1 LKEVKMKSNVLL
13 ILLLLLASQSF
24 AQFSNYPRPD
34 EGIVNGGMGIN
45 WIDGKPHYRISFRPE
60 VSFSEIGIGLDLNLD
75 FDSEGKL
82 RTENFNEASD
92 YLSIIRYVRYG
103 LKNDPVFIKVGALDY
118 YTLGHGSIMQHY
130 NNSPTYDNRRI
141 GLVAD
146 IDFGKFGF
154 ESIFSSFSP
163 AGVFGIRGYI
173 RPLQLSPASD
183 IPILGNLEVGASYAT
198 DMNEYAGVIAGSYN
212 STLQKF
218 DATSDTGAI
227 SIIGFDI
234 GLPLLNSSVTDIIL
248 YADYSKIINFGSG
261 VAAGVMF
268 DFNLSTLLNVT
279 AKLERRF
286 NKGKYIP
293 AYFNSL
299 YEIERFKVDS
309 TKLSTD
315 PAHFSSRAKILNES
329 VENMNGFYGDLLVRV
344 LGLFDIYGSYQ
355 RLDKKSNSG
364 ILNLRTAI
372 EPEEAPFVLRAGY
385 DKINIRSE
393 KDMFTLDDRS
403 YLFTEV
409 GYKPVEYILVSIVYG
424 WTYTPV
430 RDNDDKII
438 SFEPQKRIEPRVSF
452 IYPFKF

>member
-1 LKEVKMKSNVLL
+1 MKIKVLSA
-13 ILLLLLASQSF
+13 LLLLISFTSF
-24 AQFSNYPRPD
+24 AQWDKYPRPD
-34 EGIVNGGMGIN
+34 EGIMNGGMGIN

-60 VSFSEIGIGLDLNLD
+60 ISFSEVGVGLDLNLD

-146 IDFGKFGF
+146 IDFGKFGI
-154 ESIFSSFSP
+154 ESIMGSFSP
-163 AGVFGIRGYI
+163 AGVFGFRAYV
-173 RPLQLSPASD
+173 RPLQFSSAAD
-183 IPILGNLEVGASYAT
+183 IPILGNLEVGASYVT
-198 DMNEYAGVIAGSYN
+198 DLNEDAGVISGNYLNTS
-212 STLQKF
+212 QEFKVV
-218 DATSDTGAI
+218 SDTGAI

-234 GLPLLNSSVTDIIL
+234 GLPLLNSSVADITL
-248 YADYSKIINFGSG
+248 YADYSKIVNFGSG
-261 VAAGVMF
+261 VATGIMF
-268 DFNLSTLLNVT
+268 DFNFSTLLNIS

-286 NKGKYIP
+286 NNGKYIP

-299 YEIERFKVDS
+299 HEIERFKVDS
-309 TKLSTD
+309 ATGGFTSKALS
-315 PAHFSSRAKILNES
+315 LNS
-329 VENMNGFYGDLLVRV
+329 ITENMNGFYGDLLIRV
-344 LGLFDIYGSYQ
+344 LNLFDIYGSYQ
-355 RLDKKSNSG
+355 RLDKESKSG

-372 EPEEAPFVLRAGY
+372 EPESAPFVLRAGY
-385 DKINIRSE
+385 DKINIQSE
-393 KDMFTLDDRS
+393 KDLFTLDDRS
-403 YLFTEV
+403 YLFAEV
-409 GYKPVEYILVSIVYG
+409 GYKPVEYILVSIIYS

-430 RDNDDKII
+430 RGNDDRII
-438 SFEPQKRIEPRVSF
+438 AFEPQKRIEPRVSF

>member
-1 LKEVKMKSNVLL
+1 MKFNALL
-13 ILLLLLASQSF
+13 IILLLLASQLF
-24 AQFSNYPRPD
+24 AQFSNYPKPD
-34 EGIVNGGMGIN
+34 EGNFAGGMGIN

-60 VSFSEIGIGLDLNLD
+60 ISFSEVGIGLDLNLD
-75 FDSEGKL
+75 FDPEGKL

-118 YTLGHGSIMQHY
+118 YTLGHGSIMNQY

-163 AGVFGIRGYI
+163 AGVFGIRGYV
-173 RPLQLSPASD
+173 RPLQLSSASD
-183 IPILGNLEVGASYAT
+183 IPILSNLEVGASFVT
-198 DMNEYAGVIAGSYN
+198 DINEDAGIINGQYISANQEFKVS
-212 STLQKF
+212 
-218 DATSDTGAI
+218 SDTGAI
-227 SIIGFDI
+227 SIYGFDL
-234 GLPLLNSSVTDIIL
+234 GLPLLNSSVTDITL
-248 YADYSKIINFGSG
+248 YADYSKIAKFGSG
-261 VAAGVMF
+261 VATGVKF
-268 DFNLSTLLNVT
+268 DFNLSTLLNIT

-286 NKGKYIP
+286 NSGKYIP

-299 YEIERFKVDS
+299 HEIERFKVDS
-309 TKLSTD
+309 SKGTFTSKALV
-315 PAHFSSRAKILNES
+315 LNNISET
-329 VENMNGFYGDLLVRV
+329 MNGFYGDLLVRV

-355 RLDKKSNSG
+355 RLDKNSKSG
-364 ILNLRTAI
+364 ILNLRSAI

-385 DKINIRSE
+385 DKINIQSE
-393 KDMFTLDDRS
+393 KDLFTLDDRS
-403 YLFTEV
+403 YLYTEV
-409 GYKPVEYILVSIVYG
+409 GYKPVEYLLVSIVYS

-430 RDNDDKII
+430 RGNDDRII
-438 SFEPQKRIEPRVSF
+438 AFEPQKRIEPRVSF